1 MHKYLLTLSL
11 LCSNF
16 LLSQSS
22 PYQCAEI
29 KSPAERLACYDNL
42 FARPDKQ
49 INIKKPIIKPNNNPS
64 TEKEKRLSFDQI
76 NKLKSGKQKDKSNE
90 GTFGLSYKQLKESR
104 AIPDEEEKKIISSIT
119 KATKQLTKKVVF
131 RLENG
136 HIWQSES
143 PLPSS
148 KIGQF
153 KKGTNIELE
162 VSRMGAFWMINKS
175 NNIRIKVTR
184 IK

>member
-90 GTFGLSYKQLKESR
+90 AIVNNSNFGLQKLPEDIKNNNYLLTSIVRNTKTKNN
-104 AIPDEEEKKIISSIT
+104 KIIFTMDNGQRWIADSSYRSRN
-119 KATKQLTKKVVF
+119 L
-131 RLENG
+131 
-136 HIWQSES
+136 
-143 PLPSS
+143 
-148 KIGQF
+148 F
-153 KKGTNIELE
+153 KPQ
-162 VSRMGAFWMINKS
+162 
-175 NNIRIKVTR
+175 TR
-184 IK
+184 IKIEPASISGFQMIAIEKNQKVRIKRLK

>member
-49 INIKKPIIKPNNNPS
+49 INIKKPIIKPNNNPK
-64 TEKEKRLSFDQI
+64 T
-76 NKLKSGKQKDKSNE
+76 G
-90 GTFGLSYKQLKESR
+90 
-104 AIPDEEEKKIISSIT
+104 PKIINQHPKPEDKDPRENDVTLSQFHHIAGNSSGGMALYIYP
-119 KATKQLTKKVVF
+119 LF
-131 RLENG
+131 ENNDP
-136 HIWQSES
+136 I
-143 PLPSS
+143 
-148 KIGQF
+148 IY
-153 KKGTNIELE
+153 
-162 VSRMGAFWMINKS
+162 V
-175 NNIRIKVTR
+175 
-184 IK
+184 

>member
-90 GTFGLSYKQLKESR
+90 DTFGLSYKQLLSL
-104 AIPDEEEKKIISSIT
+104 I
-119 KATKQLTKKVVF
+119 
-131 RLENG
+131 
-136 HIWQSES
+136 HI
-143 PLPSS
+143 
-148 KIGQF
+148 
-153 KKGTNIELE
+153 
-162 VSRMGAFWMINKS
+162 
-175 NNIRIKVTR
+175 
-184 IK
+184 